1 VHQWTH
7 ASKARANLAA
17 IAGAVGTAV
26 VAIGGST
33 SAINTGVDE
42 DDDY

>member
-1 VHQWTH
+1 M
-7 ASKARANLAA
+7 AA

-26 VAIGGST
+26 AAIGG
-33 SAINTGVDE
+33 GVAAMNAADDA

>member
-1 VHQWTH
+1 MIIH
-7 ASKARANLAA
+7 SARANMAA

-26 VAIGGST
+26 AAIGGD
-33 SAINTGVDE
+33 AAAMNDAADA